1 MQFKTWS
8 QALFFSFFL
17 AINSLT
23 SAYSVIF
30 DLNGVLLKTD
40 KIAATQQIGYWKL
53 CRALLTGTIPG
64 EKTMFKELNKLTAL
78 TACNKAQSS
87 KGNQLPQVMYDW
99 MVSQE
104 KNKDLLLR
112 TQKALLAKRKKIK
125 NPLKRWHYNAKYK
138 LIAAMA
144 RMMFAPQRFAAT
156 QKLAKD
162 AHRLVKQLKEQGH
175 RIYVLSNFDTESFD
189 LLRQKYKKF
198 FDLFDGIVTSGQA
211 KLLKPQKEIYTYIL
225 SKYGLEGHECIF
237 VDDQQINLDGAA
249 QYTIDGIL
257 CKNENLTKVAQ
268 NLNDWFYQKSS

>member
-1 MQFKTWS
+1 
-8 QALFFSFFL
+8 
-17 AINSLT
+17 
-23 SAYSVIF
+23 
-30 DLNGVLLKTD
+30 
-40 KIAATQQIGYWKL
+40 
-53 CRALLTGTIPG
+53 
-64 EKTMFKELNKLTAL
+64 
-78 TACNKAQSS
+78 
-87 KGNQLPQVMYDW
+87 
-99 MVSQE
+99 
-104 KNKDLLLR
+104 
-112 TQKALLAKRKKIK
+112 
-125 NPLKRWHYNAKYK
+125 
-138 LIAAMA
+138 MA